1 MNIITHDKA
10 YSFYPRATFSSRC
23 SLLCKDN
30 VGRDISSKYQKRGWS
45 MYTPYD
51 ICAATATLYSIF
63 SLGRRYV
70 GDSCCWTIPLACS
83 SNLAPGYIEGNSWV
97 MRIKSSHWSNLG
109 AEVTTHY
116 NVLASKRLKFSYVV
130 GPRDW
135 HMEDAVEKYITCTDQ
150 PPENVQESQWVL
162 PA

>member
-10 YSFYPRATFSSRC
+10 YSFHPRATFDSRC
-23 SLLCKDN
+23 SLLRKDS
-30 VGRDISSKYQKRGWS
+30 VEHETSSKYEERGWS

-70 GDSCCWTIPLACS
+70 GDSCCWTIPIAS
-83 SNLAPGYIEGNSWV
+83 SPNLAPGYIESNSWV
-97 MRIKSSHWSNLG
+97 IRIKSSHWSNLG
-109 AEVTTHY
+109 AKVTTDY
-116 NVLASKRLKFSYVV
+116 NVLASKKLKFSYVV
-130 GPRDW
+130 GTRDW

-150 PPENVQESQWVL
+150 PAENAQESQ
-162 PA
+162 

>member
-1 MNIITHDKA
+1 MVYV
-10 YSFYPRATFSSRC
+10 YSVRYMCGDCYLVLYILPRTALRGRLLLLDNPT
-23 SLLCKDN
+23 SL
-30 VGRDISSKYQKRGWS
+30 Q
-45 MYTPYD
+45 
-51 ICAATATLYSIF
+51 F
-63 SLGRRYV
+63 
-70 GDSCCWTIPLACS
+70 
-83 SNLAPGYIEGNSWV
+83 NLAPGYIEGNSWV

-150 PPENVQESQWVL
+150 PPENVQESQ
-162 PA
+162 